1 MDTLTA
7 LIDFLGGEYGIYVIG
22 AYYFSMVIG
31 ERIYYAIRHPGVYN
45 DRDGLANFAINM
57 FNSNFG
63 LVMGILIPFTVYI
76 YVYDNFR
83 LFNLGGSA
91 WGILAAFVA
100 HELYYYWTHRLS
112 HRTGLGWAFHSA
124 HHSSNEFTFTVAAR
138 GFFLDGLFLA
148 VFLWPGA
155 LFGISPVQM
164 FGVMI
169 LKNMYGIFN
178 HARFVPKLGVIE
190 DYVAT
195 PANHRVHHGTQP
207 KYIDKNYSQVLI
219 IWDRMWGTFQRE
231 EETPTFGL
239 INPLDTQNPILI
251 ELYGWRWLWGRVQ
264 SADKWQDKLAYLW
277 RPPEWSHDGV
287 CRSDCPK
294 YAVLLGAHGLHIP

>member
-1 MDTLTA
+1 MDSINA
-7 LIDFLGGEYGIYVIG
+7 LVAFLASETGIYVIG

-31 ERIYYAIRHPGVYN
+31 ERIYYALRQPGLYN
-45 DRDGLANFAINM
+45 NHDSAANIAINL
-57 FNSNFG
+57 FNSLFG
-63 LVMGILIPFTVYI
+63 MVMGILIPFTVYI
-76 YVYDNFR
+76 WVYDSFR
-83 LFNLGGSA
+83 LFDLAHTA
-91 WGILAAFVA
+91 WGLLAAFVG

-124 HHSSNEFTFTVAAR
+124 HHSSNEFNFTVAAR
-138 GFFLDGLFLA
+138 GFFLDSIFLA
-148 VFLWPGA
+148 IFLWPAA
-155 LFGISPVQM
+155 LFGVSPVQM
-164 FGVMI
+164 FGMII

-190 DYVAT
+190 NYIAT

-219 IWDRMWGTFQRE
+219 IWDRFWGTFQRE

-239 INPLDTQNPILI
+239 TNPINTHNPIAI
-251 ELYGWRWLWGRVQ
+251 ELYGWRWLWDRMQ
-264 SADKWQDKLAYLW
+264 SAEHWQDKIAYLW

-294 YAVLLGAHGLHIP
+294 YAMLAS

>member
-1 MDTLTA
+1 MDA
-7 LIDFLGGEYGIYVIG
+7 LKSVIQFLAGPYGIYLIG
-22 AYYFSMVIG
+22 GYYFAMVIG
-31 ERIYYAIRHPGVYN
+31 ERIFYALRHPGLYD
-45 DRDGLANFAINM
+45 DRDSLANIAINM
-57 FNSNFG
+57 FNSSWN
-63 LVMGILIPFTVYI
+63 LVLGILVPFTVYI
-76 YVYDNFR
+76 WVWDNAR
-83 LFNLGGSA
+83 LFDLSASA
-91 WGILAAFVA
+91 WGLLAAFVW

-112 HRTGLGWAFHSA
+112 HRTGLGWAFHSQ
-124 HHSSNEFTFTVAAR
+124 HHSSNEFNFTVAAR
-138 GFFLDGLFLA
+138 GFFLDSLFLA
-148 VFLWPGA
+148 LFLWPGA

-164 FGVMI
+164 FGMII

-178 HARFVPKLGVIE
+178 HARFFPKLGIIE

-239 INPLDTQNPILI
+239 TTPLESYNPVTI
-251 ELYGWRWLWGRVQ
+251 ELYGFRWLASRLA
-264 SADKWQDKLAYLW
+264 SAERWQDKLAYFW

-294 YAVLLGAHGLHIP
+294 YMVPAAG

>member
-1 MDTLTA
+1 MDAIKA
-7 LIDFLGGEYGIYVIG
+7 LIDFLGGDYGIYVIG
-22 AYYFSMVIG
+22 AYYFAMVIG

-76 YVYDNFR
+76 FVYDNFR
-83 LFNLGGSA
+83 LFDLGGTA

-124 HHSSNEFTFTVAAR
+124 HHSSNEFNFTVAAR
-138 GFFLDGLFLA
+138 GFFLDALFLA
-148 VFLWPGA
+148 IFLWPGA

-164 FGVMI
+164 FGVI
-169 LKNMYGIFN
+169 VLKNMYGIFN
-178 HARFVPKLGVIE
+178 HARFIPKLGVIE

-219 IWDRMWGTFQRE
+219 VWDRMWGTFQRE

-239 INPLDTQNPILI
+239 TNPLDTNNPITI
-251 ELYGWRWLWGRVQ
+251 ELYGWRWLAARIQ
-264 SADKWQDKLAYLW
+264 SAERWQDKLAYLW
-277 RPPEWSHDGV
+277 RPPEWSHDGI

-294 YAVLLGAHGLHIP
+294 YAALATS